1 MENEKNA
8 QSGVRER
15 RYYTVKNKF
24 DELLIAVCEDMQKE
38 ELEAFHAIEVKPVT
52 GPILRLVKK
61 DIKVFTWQR
70 QSLRR
75 FFYLQQQRWRYGQ
88 N

>member
-38 ELEAFHAIEVKPVT
+38 ELEAFHAIEVN
-52 GPILRLVKK
+52 
-61 DIKVFTWQR
+61 Q
-70 QSLRR
+70 
-75 FFYLQQQRWRYGQ
+75 
-88 N
+88 

>member
-38 ELEAFHAIEVKPVT
+38 ELEAFHAIAQETGLKEKGVASAYYRSIKKLRAEMGDVK
-52 GPILRLVKK
+52 
-61 DIKVFTWQR
+61 
-70 QSLRR
+70 
-75 FFYLQQQRWRYGQ
+75 
-88 N
+88 